1 MLGAAILGS
10 SVASIDATIVNV
22 ALPSIVD
29 DLGGGLSAQQ
39 WVSNAYLLALGSL
52 ILIGGSLGDIYGER
66 RIFALGVGLF
76 GVFSIATALAPT
88 IEFLIVARAFQGAA
102 AALLTPASLA
112 IIVAAFHERERGPAI
127 GAWMAWGAVA
137 GVIGPLAGGLIV
149 DQLTWRW
156 VFALNIP
163 VVIATL
169 VLIRAG
175 VPKSAHVANRRVDY
189 LGAGLCTLGLGGVVF
204 AFIEQ
209 PHYGWSAITL
219 VPLAGG
225 IVALAA
231 FVLYERR
238 APQPMLKL
246 DLFMRRNFAIGNLQT
261 LTMYG
266 GLAILFFFLVIY
278 LQQVAGYSALKS
290 GLATLPTTRD
300 HVRAVEAVR
309 RARRSLRTAV
319 LHGGGPAG
327 RGRRDP
333 APPRRSAS
341 TSSYVRDL
349 VPALLVFSLGLA
361 MTVSPL
367 TAAVL
372 ADADDSDAGI
382 ASAINNAVARVAG
395 LLAVSFIGIVVVV
408 EARRRHVRAE
418 QRVRVGVPRGP
429 RDLRGPG
436 GGRRR
441 HRRDRDHEPET
452 HRPGRAVPG
461 RTARRRARARRGR
474 RCRRPRRPAGT
485 VRLSSRASP
494 AA

>member
-1 MLGAAILGS
+1 MTRSQRLVLGAAILGS

-169 VLIRAG
+169 LLIRAG

-189 LGAGLCTLGLGGVVF
+189 LGASLCTLGLGGVVF

-209 PHYGWSAITL
+209 PHYGWSAMTL

-225 IVALAA
+225 IVALTA

-238 APQPMLKL
+238 AAQPMLKL

-290 GLATLPTTRD
+290 GLATLPTTVTMFALSKRFGALAD
-300 HVRAVEAVR
+300 RHGPRFFMGAGPMVAAVGILLLLHDRNPRLVRPRPRPRAPRVLARPCDDGLSPDR
-309 RARRSLRTAV
+309 RGARRCGRQRRRYRIRGQQRRGPCRRTARRLVHGDRRV
-319 LHGGGPAG
+319 L
-327 RGRRDP
+327 
-333 APPRRSAS
+333 
-341 TSSYVRDL
+341 
-349 VPALLVFSLGLA
+349 
-361 MTVSPL
+361 
-367 TAAVL
+367 
-372 ADADDSDAGI
+372 
-382 ASAINNAVARVAG
+382 
-395 LLAVSFIGIVVVV
+395 

-418 QRVRVGVPRGP
+418 QRVRVGVPRGA

-436 GGRRR
+436 GGRRG
-441 HRRDRDHEPET
+441 HRRHLDREPET
-452 HRPGRAVPG
+452 HRPGRAVRG
-461 RTARRRARARRGR
+461 RTVRRRARARRGR
-474 RCRRPRRPAGT
+474 PAVDT
-485 VRLSSRASP
+485 
-494 AA
+494 